1 MNPSLLHGTD
11 RRGVAAMPV
20 LTLPQLSTGV
30 PLSVASRSQAAA
42 NAGLC
47 RCLIA
52 AGIVLEDALPENVAD
67 PLKVCQQAIDAR
79 IKRLIG
85 QLHCLEPRVAINVL
99 DEHHHQPSVRDGK
112 QAAYAYLDLY
122 WCEYHE
128 SEWPVGRQL
137 EALNAALPG
146 LGATVLQVLRE
157 QSRYVYPVF
166 TPDIADD
173 VSSYLYWQGESD
185 EEAALDMMCEDDS
198 EADRE
203 AMRDE
208 MVTRAMLDAAYPEWA
223 RRWLVRPEKGVRRRK
238 GDVPLRPRDL
248 RRAAKTLTDPAMRAI
263 VADALALSKLP
274 LDDSFRPDIDGEY
287 IGFGAVLSW
296 DEADITTRIY
306 DDLLNLAHQSEFCDR
321 MGEALIPLDDPGALA
336 ACFARLNLRFQ
347 AIALIDR
354 LIHALS
360 D

>member
-1 MNPSLLHGTD
+1 MTPNLNIGMD
-11 RRGVAAMPV
+11 RPVFAAMPI
-20 LTLPQLSTGV
+20 LALPQLSGKV
-30 PLSVASRSQAAA
+30 PLSVASRSQAKA

-47 RCLIA
+47 RCLID
-52 AGIVLEDALPENVAD
+52 AGIVHEDALPANEPD
-67 PLKVCQQAIDAR
+67 PLKACQQAIDAW

-85 QLHCLEPRVAINVL
+85 PLHCLQPRVAINVL
-99 DEHHHQPSVRDGK
+99 DEHQHHPASREGK
-112 QAAYAYLDLY
+112 QSAYAYLDLY

-137 EALNAALPG
+137 EALNTAMPG

-185 EEAALDMMCEDDS
+185 EEAALDMMCEDDN

-223 RRWLVRPEKGVRRRK
+223 RRWLVRPEKGRRRRK
-238 GDVPLRPRDL
+238 GEAALRLCDL

-263 VADALALSKLP
+263 VADALALSK

-321 MGEALIPLDDPGALA
+321 MGEAVISLDDPGALG
-336 ACFARLNLRFQ
+336 ACFARLGLRFE

-354 LIHALS
+354 LIHALCHGH
-360 D
+360 